1 MRNIQEFSAYCQG
14 DNWTPAVQQA
24 IREKVDGIF
33 FPEGEYHFCRSG
45 AEVRYC
51 FVTNNDEGLKNLIF
65 NVEERDSFV
74 ICGQN
79 ARFIFHDRVVPF
91 RFEKVKN
98 LQLMGFSMDF
108 AVSPV
113 IEAVVAD
120 RGEDWVSLRFPE
132 DRPYWIID
140 GKICFIND
148 EYKFINKTFGY
159 TVFDVEKGEMAA
171 GRNGGTFSY
180 RAEEIEPQLVKLG
193 LLYGDVK
200 AGETVVFKPEPR
212 LAPGIILDACRGVQL
227 TDINIYCAS
236 GMGVIAQNSFDID
249 LLRVNVGLRPGSKR
263 LISVSDDATH
273 FANCGG
279 RITIKHCRFERQ
291 WDDAVNIHGVY
302 RNLFYN
308 RVGEQVDWYLK
319 TEQFQQLGVDFAEDG
334 EHLLISGK
342 IYTIKKIYNGK
353 QNSVLITNEPLDTAT
368 QYRASVLNCDR
379 QPDVEIRNCVFTG
392 NKPRGVLISTGGHVV
407 VEENYFHTPGAA
419 IFIPGDAEFWYEAGP
434 VRDVLIRD
442 NEFDNCFYQGFCTS
456 TSAVICTHP
465 RVPDHIPGTFY
476 HRNIRIVDNR
486 FRDNH
491 GRLINALLTDE
502 LLISGNS
509 WKKDDTYSAQAP
521 GEHIILNDCGKVI
534 TENNDF

>member
-1 MRNIQEFSAYCQG
+1 MRSILDFSQYRKD

-24 IREKVDGIF
+24 IREKVDGLF
-33 FPEGEYHFCRSG
+33 FPAGEYHFCRSG

-65 NVEERDSFV
+65 NVEEQEDFTIR
-74 ICGQN
+74 GEN
-79 ARFIFHDRVVPF
+79 AHFIFHDRVVPF

-98 LQLMGFSMDF
+98 LKLEGFTMDF

-120 RGEDWVSLRFPE
+120 RGEDWVSLRFPD

-148 EYKFINKTFGY
+148 EYKFILKTFGY

-171 GRNGGTFSY
+171 GRSIGVFSY
-180 RAEEIEPQLVKLG
+180 RAEEIAPQLVKLE

-212 LAPGIILDACRGVQL
+212 LAPGIVLDACRGVQL
-227 TDINIYCAS
+227 TDIDIYCAS

-279 RITIKHCRFERQ
+279 RITIKNCRFERQ

-308 RVGEQVDWYLK
+308 KVGEQIDWYLK
-319 TEQFQQLGVDFAEDG
+319 TEHNQQLGVDFAEDG

-342 IYTIKKIYNGK
+342 IFTIKKIYNGK
-353 QNSVLITNEPLDTAT
+353 QNSVIITEEPLDPAS
-368 QYRASVLNCDR
+368 QRGASVLNCDR
-379 QPDVEIRNCVFTG
+379 QPDVEIRNCVFTN

-407 VEENYFHTPGAA
+407 VEDNFFHTPGAA
-419 IFIPGDAEFWYEAGP
+419 VYIPGDAEFWYEAGP
-434 VRDVLIRD
+434 VKDVLIRK
-442 NEFDNCFYQGFCTS
+442 NIFDNCFYQGHCSS
-456 TSAVICTHP
+456 TNAVISTHP
-465 RVPDHIPGTFY
+465 RVPDHIPGTYY

-491 GRLINALLTDE
+491 GRLVNALLTDD
-502 LLISGNS
+502 LVISGNT
-509 WKKDDTYSAQAP
+509 WEFDDTYNAQP
-521 GEHIILNDCGKVI
+521 SGEHIILTDCGKVTI
-534 TENNDF
+534 ENNNF